1 MRDDDDWDM
10 REGNDNLIGLVL
22 VGAVIGSLLV
32 FSVTSLFFLDYLLLG
47 NIIYWSFEV
56 AWGAM
61 ILLYSVLFFKW
72 SPNPTDWLPIKFGH
86 KIQWDFN
93 TALSTRPIVGADA
106 RALTQ
111 NNEITE
117 WLKENISPFMYAREN
132 YNIYYFLRRSDYIA
146 FKLRWT

>member
-22 VGAVIGSLLV
+22 LMGTAIGSLLV
-32 FSVTSLFFLDYLLLG
+32 FSVASLFFLDYLFLG
-47 NIIYWSFEV
+47 NIIHWSFEF

-93 TALSTRPIVGADA
+93 LAL
-106 RALTQ
+106 
-111 NNEITE
+111 NNEITK

-132 YNIYYFLRRSDYIA
+132 YNIYYFLKKSDYVA